1 MGGSGLIGL
10 SMGSMGGVGEW
21 SEYGCGGSGCGGSGC
36 GLVVVWLCKI
46 AGNFGGHLGAKNT
59 DPG

>member
-1 MGGSGLIGL
+1 MWSG
-10 SMGSMGGVGEW
+10 VEW
-21 SEYGCGGSGCGGSGC
+21 SGVVLGLVVADWGVVW

>member
-1 MGGSGLIGL
+1 MEWNGGLG
-10 SMGSMGGVGEW
+10 
-21 SEYGCGGSGCGGSGC
+21 SEYGEYGSGCGG
-36 GLVVVWLCKI
+36 VVVGLCKI